1 VACGAYDE
9 LQVKN
14 INGNVINGN
23 AEVHALFGVDNS
35 RTYINTVSGIIY
47 NPVSE
52 QVKVSKDFSFLDES
66 NQPYI
71 YDMTTSKTVKL
82 SKRGEDPHGIMI
94 PKDFRWPIER
104 VCIKNAYLQFNS
116 WGENQVTSTD
126 WYLHPEEDK
135 VI

>member
-1 VACGAYDE
+1 MVY
-9 LQVKN
+9 
-14 INGNVINGN
+14 
-23 AEVHALFGVDNS
+23 
-35 RTYINTVSGIIY
+35 T
-47 NPVSE
+47 PVSD
-52 QVKVSKDFSFLDES
+52 QVKVDKNFSFLDES
-66 NQPYI
+66 SQPYI
-71 YDMTTSKTVKL
+71 YDITTGKTVKL

-94 PKDFRWPIER
+94 PKDFRWPVER